1 MTFSQF
7 AKVMHT
13 YCNEDETEAAF
24 VIHLIDEIMGG
35 QPGRA
40 HRDGTY
46 QNPMRG
52 KDNRT
57 LLNYYNGTRSISK
70 KDASTIYSSIKTEK
84 FEKYIERR
92 CSDDAKS
99 RLLDELLEKE
109 DIEKNLM
116 LPQICAQLFEK
127 ILRDLAESKAE

>member
-7 AKVMHT
+7 AKVMYT
-13 YCNEDETEAAF
+13 YCNEGETEADF

-40 HRDGTY
+40 HDDGTY

-52 KDNRT
+52 KNERT
-57 LLNYYNGTRSISK
+57 LLNYFNGKRAISK

-99 RLLDELLEKE
+99 RLLDDALEKE